1 MALREASWK
10 GVAFLVDD
18 SSGEFG
24 RRAVL
29 HEYPARDLPE
39 SEDLGRAPR
48 KISITAF
55 FIGTDA
61 ADAWEKAQRLIA
73 AMESAGPGAL
83 IHPWLG
89 YWEKAAL
96 VNPGKVKW
104 PRAGG
109 GRVSVDLELIQ
120 EGDAAEPETDHSGA
134 LQEAVDA
141 LREQNNTN
149 LAKEWPKETDDWL
162 TAAAK
167 QVQSALKYF
176 EKLMD
181 AADKAISVLEGTI
194 TTVQSIINAPLL
206 VISAIQSRVSKIR
219 GIAANPFSGVTAW
232 KKLLSGEALNAWNP
246 SGGAI
251 SINSTPTW
259 VTAGSKNGSGTVTAN
274 NSGSTSSE
282 ALPPLPVSLA
292 HWLRREIIMQGIE
305 ALPDINWVSQ
315 NELDEARSLLAD
327 LLAVE
332 MKVCPTPALFNA
344 LSDVRV
350 AVAAHFTGITPTLPQ
365 IITITT
371 QADLPAVV
379 LAYRANGD
387 LDQLDDLIARNGVRH
402 PGFVPAGD
410 VKVLKS

>member
-10 GVAFLVDD
+10 GVSFFVDQ

-48 KISITAF
+48 KVSITAF
-55 FIGTDA
+55 FIGD
-61 ADAWEKAQRLIA
+61 DAWEKAQTLIA
-73 AMESAGPGAL
+73 AMERAGPGAL
-83 IHPWLG
+83 VHPWLG

-96 VNPGKVKW
+96 VNPGKVNW

-120 EGDAAEPETDHSGA
+120 EGDAPEPETDHSGA

-141 LREQNNTN
+141 LRDENNDNMAT
-149 LAKEWPKETDDWL
+149 EWPEETDDWL

-167 QVQSALKYF
+167 QVQSALKDF

-181 AADKAISVLEGTI
+181 AADKAISVVEGTI
-194 TTVQSIINAPLL
+194 TTVQSIINAPLQ

-232 KKLLSGEALNAWNP
+232 KKLLSGAALNAWNP
-246 SGGAI
+246 SGGTI
-251 SINSTPTW
+251 TINSTPAW

-274 NSGSTSSE
+274 NSGGSSE
-282 ALPPLPVSLA
+282 VLPPLPVSLA
-292 HWLRREIIMQGIE
+292 HWLRREIILQGIE
-305 ALPDINWVSQ
+305 ALPGINWTSQ
-315 NELDEARSLLAD
+315 DELDEARTLLAD

-332 MKVCPTPALFNA
+332 MKVCTSPALFNT
-344 LSDVRV
+344 LSDLRV
-350 AVAAHFTGITPTLPQ
+350 AVAAHFAGVAPTLPQ

-410 VKVLKS
+410 VKVLAS